1 MGKRIC
7 VNRKIHT
14 EDQPHKSQ
22 PYYKSKLLPKKK
34 KVHALNCSESQFE
47 AAMGRPRWTK
57 PLSQETERNLNLGK
71 YVMRKTASPLI

>member
-34 KVHALNCSESQFE
+34 KVEPTDSMRTTQ
-47 AAMGRPRWTK
+47 
-57 PLSQETERNLNLGK
+57 LGQ
-71 YVMRKTASPLI
+71 